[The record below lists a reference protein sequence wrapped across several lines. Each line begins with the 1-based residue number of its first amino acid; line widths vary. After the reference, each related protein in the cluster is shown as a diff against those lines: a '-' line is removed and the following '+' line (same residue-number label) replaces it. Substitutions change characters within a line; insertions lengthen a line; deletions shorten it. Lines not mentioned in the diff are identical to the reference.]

1 MEVLKKFFDEYSLKA
16 SLVPT
21 LIFVLLINLLYLL
34 YYQKFFSLPNSLLQ
48 ISLQTVVSLGLI
60 FFLSSTIRGIG
71 KYVVEELMYSGRI
84 NMPTTKILLKPT
96 KSRLSAQKIEEIYRY
111 IFDDLNIDLK
121 ERKQILKGQTLEAKK
136 EISEVVTKIRDK
148 TRSDDILKRYN
159 IQYGM
164 YRNTTGGVLLF
175 LALSL
180 ITTVID
186 KVVFDFS
193 SSVIL
198 FTVLIISFLLFF
210 ILVFLTKKNAE
221 DYAERL
227 FDSFMLAVDRKAE

>member
-1 MEVLKKFFDEYSLKA
+1 MEVFKKFFDEYSLKA

-21 LIFVLLINLLYLL
+21 LMFVLLINLLYLL
-34 YYQKFFSLPNSLLQ
+34 YYQKFFSLPGPLIQ
-48 ISLQTVVSLGLI
+48 ISLQTVASLGLI

-84 NMPTTKILLKPT
+84 NMPTTKILLNPN
-96 KSRLSAQKIEEIYRY
+96 KSRLSMQKIEEIYRY
-111 IFDDLNIDLK
+111 IFDDLKIDLK
-121 ERKQILKGQTLEAKK
+121 ERKKILEGQTLEAKK
-136 EISEVVTKIRDK
+136 EISEVVAKIRDK

-175 LALSL
+175 LVLSL
-180 ITTVID
+180 ITIGID
-186 KVVFDFS
+186 KFLFDFS
-193 SSVIL
+193 SSI
-198 FTVLIISFLLFF
+198 TVFAIFVTSFLLLF
-210 ILVFLTKKNAE
+210 ILIILTKKNAE

-227 FDSFMLAVDRKAE
+227 FDAFILAIDSKTE